1 MYYKKVSGNPDNL
14 SCESLPVSVKRSTF
28 APAIERDAALQTVLL
43 TWWNK
48 RGRFS
53 LIVICT
59 WYLTLAGLRERER
72 IRPREDGWSA
82 FYGSFEK
89 KTFSKKLSK
98 TFGGYDKISYL
109 CIRFLKRTAI
119 VKQAIFEQIYINN
132 TSSTRAGASQINNW
146 KLMIKARRTWVKQ
159 KNRQYLFYID

>member
-1 MYYKKVSGNPDNL
+1 MTVFHRDSVTITIRYRRYPKRRKTNIFFSLQKYSKWDTKHFFLFFLEKKLFSKRLQVYKKTT
-14 SCESLPVSVKRSTF
+14 TF

-89 KTFSKKLSK
+89 KLFQKKLSK

-109 CIRFLKRTAI
+109 CIRFRKRWQTGI
-119 VKQAIFEQIYINN
+119 RVL
-132 TSSTRAGASQINNW
+132 W
-146 KLMIKARRTWVKQ
+146 KI
-159 KNRQYLFYID
+159 